1 MSSVLLFSSRTD
13 WHRHPNTL
21 AQLLEARLRRGE
33 PIIDLTVSNPTEAGF
48 DYPARD
54 ILEAL
59 SQPASLQYT
68 PHPFGLLAARE
79 AVAAYYAS
87 RTISCTAS
95 QIVLTASTSEAY
107 AWLFMLLC
115 EAGELVVVPSP
126 SYPLFEYLARMHHVQ
141 VRSYRLLYDGEWHID
156 VDSLRRA
163 VSPST
168 KAIVVVSPHNPTGMF
183 LKREELAELTA
194 IAARHGLA
202 LIVDEVFSEYAFA
215 ADERRMTG
223 AVQEHHVLTFTL
235 NGISKLCGMPQLK
248 LGWIVVGG
256 PEPQQQEALRRLE
269 IIADTFLSVNTPVQ
283 VALPQLMKAGE
294 RVRGQ
299 IHERVRMNYQLLTK
313 AVPAGSP
320 VSVLRTEGGWY
331 AVLRMPRTRSD
342 EEWAIR
348 LLDGSG
354 VYVFP
359 GYFFDF
365 AESGFLVVSL
375 LTNPDVLQKG
385 IEEVIQVAQR
395 A

>member
-1 MSSVLLFSSRTD
+1 
-13 WHRHPNTL
+13 
-21 AQLLEARLRRGE
+21 
-33 PIIDLTVSNPTEAGF
+33 
-48 DYPARD
+48 
-54 ILEAL
+54 
-59 SQPASLQYT
+59 
-68 PHPFGLLAARE
+68 
-79 AVAAYYAS
+79 
-87 RTISCTAS
+87 
-95 QIVLTASTSEAY
+95 
-107 AWLFMLLC
+107 
-115 EAGELVVVPSP
+115 
-126 SYPLFEYLARMHHVQ
+126 
-141 VRSYRLLYDGEWHID
+141 
-156 VDSLRRA
+156 
-163 VSPST
+163 
-168 KAIVVVSPHNPTGMF
+168 
-183 LKREELAELTA
+183 
-194 IAARHGLA
+194 LA

-248 LGWIVVGG
+248 LGWMVVGG
-256 PEPQQQEALRRLE
+256 PEAQQQEALRRLE

-294 RVRGQ
+294 QVRGQ

-331 AVLRMPRTRSD
+331 AILRMPRTRSD

>member
-1 MSSVLLFSSRTD
+1 MFSSRTE
-13 WHRHPNTL
+13 WHSRPNAL
-21 AQLLEARLRRGE
+21 AHVLDRVRSEGKT
-33 PIIDLTVSNPTEAGF
+33 IYDLTISNPTEVGII
-48 DYPARD
+48 YPSEE
-54 ILEAL
+54 ICSAL
-59 SQPASLQYT
+59 AQAEVLCYKPEPLGMLQ
-68 PHPFGLLAARE
+68 ARE

-87 RTISCTAS
+87 RTISYAAS

-115 EAGELVVVPSP
+115 EAGEHVLVPSP

-156 VDSLRRA
+156 VDSLRHA

-183 LKREELAELTA
+183 VKRDELAELTA

-215 ADERRMTG
+215 ADERRLTRL
-223 AVQEHHVLTFTL
+223 AQEHHLLTFTL

-248 LGWIVVGG
+248 LGWIVVSG
-256 PEPQQQEALRRLE
+256 PEAQRHEALRRLE

-283 VALPQLMKAGE
+283 VALPQLLKAGE
-294 RVRGQ
+294 QIREQ
-299 IHERVRMNYQLLTK
+299 IHERVRVNYQLLTK
-313 AVPAGSP
+313 AVPATSP
-320 VSVLRTEGGWY
+320 VSVLRAEGGWF

-359 GYFFDF
+359 GYYFDF
-365 AESGFLVVSL
+365 AESGFLVISL
-375 LTNPDVLQKG
+375 LTTPETLQKG
-385 IEEVIQVAQR
+385 IGEIVRHAVEE
-395 A
+395 